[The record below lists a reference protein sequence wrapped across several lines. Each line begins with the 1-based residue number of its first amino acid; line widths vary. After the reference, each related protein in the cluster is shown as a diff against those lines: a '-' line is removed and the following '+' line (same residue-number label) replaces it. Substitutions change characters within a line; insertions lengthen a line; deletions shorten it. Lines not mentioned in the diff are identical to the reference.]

1 MWDVSG
7 PFVSSWMRDE
17 LGPEAAI
24 AERVQGFAKTLRR
37 LPDVIDR
44 LESMVPTVGAAPE
57 PPRCPRSR

>member
-1 MWDVSG
+1 
-7 PFVSSWMRDE
+7 MRDE